1 MEKWYKSSLVRN
13 LVDMHIPSGEGY
25 LKNFSPERYA
35 ENVKK
40 SGADTAYVAS
50 CNCLGLCLYPTKVG
64 IRHSEADRDLFGNT
78 IKECKKRGLKVV
90 CYTNTWSTFVAEAHP
105 EWNVVLPSGEVT
117 RATSRCGTC
126 CINNDE
132 FVDYVCAQAKE
143 VVTNYELDGFWLDM
157 VGIYSPVCYCK
168 SCKEKYKKKTGR
180 ELPTTI
186 DKRSSEIYD
195 YIKFKMEA
203 VDNYLAKVK
212 STVTGVAPNI
222 TVAFQTAAVARFPLY
237 TGTEPCFTHSD
248 FLSGDFYDD
257 RAGANVICRKLYNAT
272 NDLPFEFMTT
282 RCVGLSRHTMNKD
295 INELI
300 LQSYAAMMYKGSFM
314 FIDAIDPDG
323 GMNSA
328 FYDDISVISRNL
340 EKYRP
345 YIDYEEKPMRD
356 VAIYYNALSGLPRE
370 DTPADIDLLRKK
382 TQYFEHKNIDTI
394 LSASHIDYDLISN
407 REISKM
413 KGYKAVLFPSLSCL
427 SKAECDAIR
436 EYVREGGC
444 AYVSGITSLF
454 DDKGTD
460 NENFMLSD
468 VLGLDYQGLFETKP
482 AYLAPTEE
490 EPALFGKH
498 TRKHPHML
506 DENIVR
512 VVPNDEGRVLA
523 TVTLP
528 VADASDIIHFSSA
541 LSNPPIN
548 YTDYPALF
556 EHSYGKGRVIYSAGH
571 IELDTYPD
579 SAQLLSAI
587 VGNLVGEYTVTVKAP
602 TCVDYT
608 AYASE
613 KRISLNFLNH
623 QTVYP
628 PIKVDGITAS
638 VKLGGK
644 KVKNVLNASGGKLSW
659 SVDGDVL
666 NITTDLDFYT
676 LIVAEL
682 E

>member
-1 MEKWYKSSLVRN
+1 MEKWYKSSLFRN
-13 LVDMHIPSGEGY
+13 LVDMHIPSGDGY
-25 LKNFSPERYA
+25 LSKFSPEKYA
-35 ENVKK
+35 ETVKK
-40 SGADTAYVAS
+40 SGADTAYVSS

-78 IKECKKRGLKVV
+78 VKECKKRGLKVV
-90 CYTNTWSTFVAEAHP
+90 GYTNTWGTFVAEAHP
-105 EWNVVLPSGEVT
+105 EWNVVLRSGEVT
-117 RATSRCGTC
+117 RDTSRCGTC
-126 CINNDE
+126 CISNDE

-143 VVTNYELDGFWLDM
+143 IVTNYELDGYWLDM

-168 SCKEKYKKKTGR
+168 SCKEKYKEKTGR
-180 ELPTTI
+180 ELPNTI

-195 YIKFKMEA
+195 YIKFKEGL

-212 STVTGVAPNI
+212 STVKQAAPHI
-222 TVAFQTAAVARFPLY
+222 TVAFQTAAVARFPLG

-257 RAGANVICRKLYNAT
+257 RAGENVICRKLYNAT

-282 RCVGLSRHTMNKD
+282 RCVGLTRHTMNKD

-300 LQSYAAMMYKGSFM
+300 LQSYAAMMYKGSFT

-323 GMNSA
+323 ELNA
-328 FYDDISVISRNL
+328 QFYDDISVIGKNL

-345 YIDYEEKPMRD
+345 YIDYEEKPLRN
-356 VAIYYNALSGLPRE
+356 VAVYYNTLSGLPR
-370 DTPADIDLLRKK
+370 ADAVADVDALRLK
-382 TQYFEHKNIDTI
+382 TQYFEHKNIDKI

-407 REISKM
+407 RALSKL
-413 KGYKAVLFPSLSCL
+413 KNYNVVLFPSLSCL
-427 SKAECDAIR
+427 SEAECEAIR
-436 EYVREGGC
+436 EYVRDGGH

-460 NENFMLSD
+460 NANFMLSD
-468 VLGLDYQGLFETKP
+468 LLGVDYQGLFDIKP
-482 AYLAPTEE
+482 AYLAPTAE
-490 EPALFGKH
+490 EPTLFGKH

-528 VADASDIIHFSSA
+528 VADASDIVRFSSA
-541 LSNPPIN
+541 LSNPPIH

-556 EHSYGKGRVIYSAGH
+556 EHTYGRGRVIYSAGN
-571 IELDTYPD
+571 IELDVYPD
-579 SAQLLSAI
+579 SAQLLTAI
-587 VGNLVGEYTVTVKAP
+587 IDYLAGEYTVKVSAP
-602 TCVDYT
+602 VCVDHT
-608 AYASE
+608 AYAS
-613 KRISLNFLNH
+613 KNRISLNFLNH

-628 PIKVDGITAS
+628 PVKVDGIQAA
-638 VKLGGK
+638 VKLNGRR
-644 KVKNVLNASGGKLSW
+644 VKGVSNASGGKLAW

-666 NITTDLDFYT
+666 NVTTDLDFYT
-676 LIVAEL
+676 LIIAEL